1 MSAFVC
7 PQCGHSNEYDPWT
20 ENAECQQCGFAPP
33 EGPEMLDYLQQQ
45 DTVAEQQ
52 KQTPP
57 ERPGATNRTRLT
69 RFLPTGSRSF
79 LAGLAWGAFVFAA
92 IMLLSSVLEL
102 PGDFARCLGLLL
114 PFLTTFAV
122 WRWLAWRETGE

>member
-20 ENAECQQCGFAPP
+20 EQAQCQQCGFTPP
-33 EGPEMLDYLQQQ
+33 AGQEMLPYLQ
-45 DTVAEQQ
+45 EQAPDLEQ
-52 KQTPP
+52 REALSPDPVVT
-57 ERPGATNRTRLT
+57 ERTRLT
-69 RFLPTGSRSF
+69 RFLPTDGRSF
-79 LAGLAWGAFVFAA
+79 LAGLAWGVFVFAA
-92 IMLLSSVLEL
+92 IMLLSSAFSL

-122 WRWLAWRETGE
+122 WRWQARRETGK